1 MEKWIIIN
9 KPYDNYAISNYGNVK
24 NIKTNKIIK
33 QFEDQDGYMKVSL
46 WNNGKGKTF
55 KIHRLVALYFIENEN
70 EEYIYVN
77 HKDGNKKNNNVRNLE
92 WCTRSANLAHACET
106 GLNVSQKPIR
116 IVETGEIFRSQNEC
130 ARRIGGAASGIHD
143 CRSGRHVTHRGY
155 HFEFLDDDG
164 LWHKTDRENMS
175 KRRRV
180 TVLETGVTYDSV
192 SECARAINGTVCGIL
207 SCRTGNQRTHRGY
220 HFKFYDGGDHDV

>member
-77 HKDGNKKNNNVRNLE
+77 HKDGNNKNNIITNLE
-92 WCTRSANLAHACET
+92 W
-106 GLNVSQKPIR
+106 VMP
-116 IVETGEIFRSQNEC
+116 SQNNYEAVKLNLVNNINVKITDNITNKSYIFDSITQC
-130 ARRIGGAASGIHD
+130 ADFFNLDKRCLSRALRRNGN
-143 CRSGRHVTHRGY
+143 Y
-155 HFEFLDDDG
+155 KEF
-164 LWHKTDRENMS
+164 HIEK
-175 KRRRV
+175 
-180 TVLETGVTYDSV
+180 
-192 SECARAINGTVCGIL
+192 I
-207 SCRTGNQRTHRGY
+207 
-220 HFKFYDGGDHDV
+220 